1 MKKRI
6 VASAVMMA
14 FLASI
19 LSNIICKFVAVQFDL
34 HTNFWMQILSIM
46 IVVVLSIP
54 LANKFASSIVKP
66 LSQNEEDE
74 EYVEL
79 FHLKKAL
86 KDQSNQIMDT
96 TNEVKEKER
105 NLNFVVSNISEG
117 LILLDRRGI
126 IMTVNKSACKLL
138 GAEEENIAGKHIF
151 AANHSLSVQV
161 AVNEAMGGKLSNC
174 TVEMSGLIVEVTVNP
189 VLVSNLIRGVV
200 VMMRDVT
207 EKIAAEKM
215 RREFSANVSHEL
227 KTPLTSISGYAELI
241 KEGMAK
247 PEDVGW
253 ISTKIY
259 DEAQRL
265 ISLTNDI
272 IRISRLDEGGGVI
285 PKEKVLLMS
294 IIDEV
299 ADRLEDKAE
308 ASAVMISVRGE
319 GGVVNGNVSLLYEMF
334 YNLCENAIKY
344 NKPSGKVDI
353 FARTEGEHVIVTVTD
368 TGVGIPPDDQD
379 RVFERFYRVD
389 KSHSKETG
397 GTGLGLSIV
406 KNGAMFHKA
415 ELSLQSRMGEGTSIT
430 LKFDTYKE
438 NEDMN

>member
-6 VASAVMMA
+6 VWSMC
-14 FLASI
+14 L
-19 LSNIICKFVAVQFDL
+19 LVAVCTAIGTLLCRFL
-34 HTNFWMQILSIM
+34 HTSDGGILNFGTLMLST
-46 IVVVLSIP
+46 VLVTSISIP
-54 LANKFASSIVKP
+54 IAMSLASSIVKP
-66 LSQNEEDE
+66 LEENKDD
-74 EYVEL
+74 YVEL
-79 FHLKKAL
+79 AHLKKTL
-86 KDQSNQIMDT
+86 KNQSNQILDSIA
-96 TNEVKEKER
+96 EIKEKER
-105 NLNFVVSNISEG
+105 NLSFIVSNITEG

-126 IMTVNKSACKLL
+126 IMTVNESACRLL
-138 GAEEENIAGKHIF
+138 ETEEVQLSGKHIF
-151 AANHSLSVQV
+151 AANHSLPVQV
-161 AVNEAMGGKLSNC
+161 AVNEAMGGKLASC
-174 TVEMSGLIVEVTVNP
+174 VIEISGLVVEVTVNP
-189 VLVSNLIRGVV
+189 VLVSNVIRGAV
-200 VMMRDVT
+200 VMIRDVT
-207 EKIAAEKM
+207 EKLAAEKM

-272 IRISRLDEGGGVI
+272 IRLSRLDEGGGVI
-285 PKEKVLLMS
+285 PKEQVLILP
-294 IIDEV
+294 IIDEIT
-299 ADRLEDKAE
+299 DRLQDKAQE
-308 ASAVMISVRGE
+308 CAVKIAVKGE
-319 GGVVNGNVSLLYEMF
+319 GGTIYGNVSLLNEMI

-344 NKPSGKVDI
+344 NKPGGKVDI
-353 FARTEGEHVIVTVTD
+353 TANTVDEKVIVTITD
-368 TGVGIPPDDQD
+368 TGVGIPVEHHE

-415 ELSLQSRMGEGTSIT
+415 ELNLQSKADIGTAIT
-430 LKFDTYKE
+430 LKFDTYK
-438 NEDMN
+438 NDMN